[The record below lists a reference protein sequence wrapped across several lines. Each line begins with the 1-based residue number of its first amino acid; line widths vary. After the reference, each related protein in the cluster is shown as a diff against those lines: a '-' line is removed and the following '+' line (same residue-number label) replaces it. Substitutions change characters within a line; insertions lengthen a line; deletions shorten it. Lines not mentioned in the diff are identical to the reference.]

1 MLVHLHRSFF
11 VVLLLGSDNGHVPL
25 RLRVSPHARGCF
37 NPYQRVACMPQALR
51 HAAGL
56 PGNGFTIATRLYV
69 VYNRMKSVINHI
81 VQSKPASIHQV
92 ET

>member
-1 MLVHLHRSFF
+1 
-11 VVLLLGSDNGHVPL
+11 
-25 RLRVSPHARGCF
+25 
-37 NPYQRVACMPQALR
+37 MPQVLR